1 MAHGPKE
8 QWEMFWTKLKWK
20 FKLPQV
26 SDAETAVPLAKF
38 ISWSVCGKRKK
49 KKKDLKLITKPPH
62 WKIEEEEKCKPKA
75 SRIKEITKGGNR
87 WNWKQ
92 KNSREW
98 Q

>member
-49 KKKDLKLITKPPH
+49 KKKT
-62 WKIEEEEKCKPKA
+62 W
-75 SRIKEITKGGNR
+75 S
-87 WNWKQ
+87 
-92 KNSREW
+92 
-98 Q
+98 